1 MKKYITLLLLMMLL
15 GVTCAVPV
23 SAAEDV
29 AVDVVSVQNA
39 DGSVQPYADVIVT
52 KYRYYQGKRQYRHW
66 NETRGYWAEPDWITY
81 A

>member
-15 GVTCAVPV
+15 GMTCAVPV

-29 AVDVVSVQNA
+29 TVDAVSVQSA
-39 DGSVQPYADVIVT
+39 DGSVQPYADVIVK

-66 NETRGYWAEPDWITY
+66 NETRNRWVEPDWITY